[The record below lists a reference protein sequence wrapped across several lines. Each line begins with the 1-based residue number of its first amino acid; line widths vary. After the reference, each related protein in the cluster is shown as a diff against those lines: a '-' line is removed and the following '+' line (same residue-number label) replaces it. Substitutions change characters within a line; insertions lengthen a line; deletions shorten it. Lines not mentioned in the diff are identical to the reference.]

1 MSAKLLP
8 QIAKST
14 FRSKSNM
21 RKRCIRL
28 LFFSVLAVGGFSPPV
43 ADFAGCTALTGRR
56 RHFFSPTFISTSCWQ
71 RYRRY
76 HRPSIDIERLWSTST
91 YSESLV
97 ESIVGVVAPLKYMGP
112 YPCLTLAFP
121 NLATSEQR
129 AHNLT
134 GISLDFVL
142 DTGANVNSIDA
153 SVADELGLQISVSSK
168 DLNILGSAGVGGAFL
183 PGDIFLLGDC
193 QLAGLPQGQNFTF
206 MTNLTAAALPHPS
219 PVGDGLLSL
228 SFFLSFPAG
237 VEFDWYGTDGDPP
250 TVIFYYGKELRENV
264 KAGLT
269 RVPLE
274 RLAVQV
280 LSLTVNV
287 NGTDM
292 PALLDTGAPITILS
306 HQAAKQAGIETVPL
320 RVEQPFPQ
328 RRQAYGDD
336 ALMVRGVDS
345 GHVHL
350 SRSVSSVPIRAG
362 KVSLGEGPVYVG
374 DLPGLTVM
382 GGLSNSSLPTVILGL
397 DSLRRT
403 YRMILRVSENE
414 VWFEELS
421 KR

>member
-1 MSAKLLP
+1 MFSA
-8 QIAKST
+8 
-14 FRSKSNM
+14 
-21 RKRCIRL
+21 
-28 LFFSVLAVGGFSPPV
+28 LAVGRFSAPVTGFASP
-43 ADFAGCTALTGRR
+43 TALLTGRR
-56 RHFFSPTFISTSCWQ
+56 RHFFSPTFISTSFWQ

-76 HRPSIDIERLWSTST
+76 HRPGIDVERLWSTST
-91 YSESLV
+91 DSESSV
-97 ESIVGVVAPLKYMGP
+97 EIVGVVAPLKYMGP
-112 YPCLTLAFP
+112 YPCLTLCFP

-129 AHNLT
+129 ERNLT
-134 GISLDFVL
+134 GVSLDFVL

-153 SVADELGLQISVSSK
+153 RLAEDLGLQILVSSK
-168 DLNILGSAGVGGAFL
+168 DLNILGSAGVGGTFL
-183 PGDIFLLGDC
+183 PGDVFLLGDC

-206 MTNLTAAALPHPS
+206 MTNLTAAALPHAS

-228 SFFLSFPAG
+228 SFFLSFLAG

-250 TVIFYYGKELRENV
+250 TVIFYYGKDLQENV
-264 KAGLT
+264 KAAMT

-280 LSLTVNV
+280 LSLTINV

-306 HQAAKQAGIETVPL
+306 HQAAKQAGIETLPEPVQQPL
-320 RVEQPFPQ
+320 PK

-345 GHVHL
+345 GDVHL

-362 KVSLGEGPVYVG
+362 GVSLGEGPVYVG
-374 DLPGLTVM
+374 DLPGLTLM
-382 GGLSNSSLPTVILGL
+382 GGLSNSSLPAVILGL

-414 VWFEELS
+414 VWFEELPKS
-421 KR
+421 